1 MIDPTIIAAVAL
13 AIAFVACV
21 TDLRSRRIP
30 NALTIGAAVAGLI
43 THAVIGG
50 VSGGMTSVAGFAVG
64 MILFLPFFLL
74 GGMGAGDVKLLAA
87 LGAWLGPGDVFW
99 LALYASV
106 IGGVLA
112 VAVAFGRGY
121 LATALQNVGT
131 LVGHWRRVGI
141 RPLPALTLDNRAAP
155 RLAYAVP
162 VFLGTAVTLWLR

>member
-13 AIAFVACV
+13 ATAFVACV

-43 THAVIGG
+43 THAAIGG